1 MNITVTASALEYL
14 QQLIDKQPAG
24 TGVRLFVNQGG
35 TPHAETCLAY
45 RKPHEDVDDHSL
57 LDNTGALAFYV
68 EDASAEYLEAAFIDY
83 QTDKLGGQLT
93 IKAPNAKMKQVDE
106 NSSMTERVNYLLYTE
121 INPALASHGGFVM
134 LEEMV
139 EDDTVAVLRFGGGCQ
154 GCGLVDVTLKNSVE
168 RTLLDQ
174 LPTLKA
180 IRDGTDHSDKS
191 NAYY

>member
-139 EDDTVAVLRFGGGCQ
+139 EDDTVAVLALWRRLPRLWLGRRN
-154 GCGLVDVTLKNSVE
+154 LKKQRGENPA
-168 RTLLDQ
+168 R
-174 LPTLKA
+174 PTTNPQSHP
-180 IRDGTDHSDKS
+180 RRHRP
-191 NAYY
+191 